1 MKRKMLWGSATASYQ
16 CEGAWDLDEKAE
28 SMWDRYLHENGLEN
42 GDVASDHYHHY
53 EEDIRM
59 MAEGGQNAYR
69 FSLSWPRIIR
79 DLEGNV
85 NEKGLAFYD
94 TLIDTCHRYHIEPF
108 VTIYHWDLPQYLEDI
123 GGWQNIETA
132 YHFEKYCETV
142 FRHFNGKVR
151 FWSTFNE
158 PKWFIFS
165 GYMSGNYPPCHRNI
179 PEVIRGSYNV
189 MFASALGVR
198 KFREMKTEG
207 EIGLVASYQTI
218 YGLDESTETLNAM
231 RHADNYCNNWQVD
244 TACLGE
250 FPSDMVDKLKEQGYD
265 LSFAKEEVL
274 QIIRE
279 NTVDFIGINY
289 YSPMYVKP
297 YTDGETLVK
306 TNNQGKNYKGDLRS
320 VVKGWFEVAND
331 DMKDIVPHNPWGM
344 FVYPQ
349 GLYDALTRVSSYVK
363 QPIYVTENGYGAYEE
378 ISEDIDDQY
387 RIDYIR
393 EHIRYLLKAKEDGVD
408 VNGYFVWSPFDLYS
422 WKNGCEKRYGLVAVD
437 FDDGCK
443 RIPKHSYYWY
453 KTSIENDFI
462 DLRKEEKQM
471 RNIVLV
477 CNGGMSTSILA
488 NRIKELGGDG
498 VEVNAYGEQEYSQH
512 LKDADVVLIGPQIR
526 YLIDDIRKR
535 VGENV
540 PVASIEPRVY
550 GAMNAQKVLEMV
562 DELLKDSK

>member
-265 LSFAKEEVL
+265 LSFAKEEEL

-437 FDDGCK
+437 FGDDCK

-462 DLRKEEKQM
+462 DLRKGEKQM

-488 NRIKELGGDG
+488 NRIKELGGDE

>member
-16 CEGAWDLDEKAE
+16 CEGAWDEDGKVE

-42 GDVASDHYHHY
+42 GDIASDHYHHY

-69 FSLSWPRIIR
+69 FSLSWPRIIT

-94 TLIDTCHRYHIEPF
+94 SLIDTCRHYDIEPF
-108 VTIYHWDLPQYLEDI
+108 LTIYHWDLPQYLEDI

-132 YHFEKYCETV
+132 YHFEKYCETL

-151 FWSTFNE
+151 FWTTFNE

-179 PEVIRGSYNV
+179 PEVIRGAYNV

-198 KFREMKTEG
+198 KFREMKVDG

-218 YGLDESTETLNAM
+218 YGLDDSAETLNAM

-250 FPSDMVDKLKEQGYD
+250 FPADMLDKLKQQGYD
-265 LSFAKEEVL
+265 LSFAKEEEL
-274 QIIRE
+274 KIIRD

-289 YSPMYVKP
+289 YSPMYIKP
-297 YTDGETLVK
+297 YTEGETLVK

-331 DMKDIVPHNPWGM
+331 DMKDKIPHNPWGM

-363 QPIYVTENGYGAYEE
+363 QPIYVTENGYGAYEQ
-378 ISEDIDDQY
+378 ISDDIDDQY

-393 EHIRYLLKAKEDGVD
+393 EHIRYLLKAKDDGVD

-437 FDDGCK
+437 FDNDCR
-443 RIPKHSYYWY
+443 RIPKRSYYWY

-462 DLRKEEKQM
+462 DLRKEERRM

-488 NRIKELGGDG
+488 NRIKELGGDE

-526 YLIDDIRKR
+526 YLIDDIRKQ
-535 VGENV
+535 VGDSI
-540 PVASIEPRVY
+540 PVASIDPRVY
-550 GAMNAQKVLEMV
+550 GSMNAEKVLKMV

>member
-265 LSFAKEEVL
+265 LSFAKEEEL

-437 FDDGCK
+437 FDDDCK
-443 RIPKHSYYWY
+443 RILKHSYYWY

>member
-94 TLIDTCHRYHIEPF
+94 ALIDTCHRYHIEPF

-265 LSFAKEEVL
+265 LSFAKEEEL

-331 DMKDIVPHNPWGM
+331 DMKDIIPHNPWGM

-349 GLYDALTRVSSYVK
+349 GLYDALTRVSSYIK

-408 VNGYFVWSPFDLYS
+408 VNGYFV
-422 WKNGCEKRYGLVAVD
+422 CR
-437 FDDGCK
+437 

-453 KTSIENDFI
+453 KSNIENDFI

-488 NRIKELGGDG
+488 NRIKELGGDE

>member
-265 LSFAKEEVL
+265 LSFAKEEEL

-349 GLYDALTRVSSYVK
+349 GLYDALTRVSSYIK

-378 ISEDIDDQY
+378 ISNDIDDQY

-437 FDDGCK
+437 FDNDCR

-453 KTSIENDFI
+453 KSNIENDFI

-488 NRIKELGGDG
+488 NRIKELGGDE

>member
-265 LSFAKEEVL
+265 LSFAKEEEL

-297 YTDGETLVK
+297 YTEGETLVK

-320 VVKGWFEVAND
+320 VVKGWFEVA
-331 DMKDIVPHNPWGM
+331 
-344 FVYPQ
+344 
-349 GLYDALTRVSSYVK
+349 
-363 QPIYVTENGYGAYEE
+363 
-378 ISEDIDDQY
+378 
-387 RIDYIR
+387 
-393 EHIRYLLKAKEDGVD
+393 
-408 VNGYFVWSPFDLYS
+408 
-422 WKNGCEKRYGLVAVD
+422 
-437 FDDGCK
+437 
-443 RIPKHSYYWY
+443 
-453 KTSIENDFI
+453 
-462 DLRKEEKQM
+462 
-471 RNIVLV
+471 
-477 CNGGMSTSILA
+477 
-488 NRIKELGGDG
+488 
-498 VEVNAYGEQEYSQH
+498 
-512 LKDADVVLIGPQIR
+512 
-526 YLIDDIRKR
+526 
-535 VGENV
+535 
-540 PVASIEPRVY
+540 
-550 GAMNAQKVLEMV
+550 
-562 DELLKDSK
+562 